1 MTYPPAL
8 RDAATDP
15 ALSGTPL
22 RVYLWLLTNHLDTVE
37 LRPVKVSG
45 LAIAMK
51 VERNTVTRALRLL
64 TLRGYL
70 ARQYRE
76 RDGYWY
82 RAYLVRQ
89 TPLVGQKQHTAVP

>member
-1 MTYPPAL
+1 MSYPPAL
-8 RDAATDP
+8 RDASAD
-15 ALSGTPL
+15 ADLRGAPL
-22 RVYLWLLTNHLDTVE
+22 AVYCWLVTNHLDTVE
-37 LRPVKVSG
+37 WRPVKVSG